1 MTKTKRRGNARSPDA
16 NGIAEERITR
26 LFALAD
32 ETFRTDPA
40 RSNRYVAL
48 ARRIGMRQ
56 RVRIPAELRFRFC
69 RRCLAYL
76 VPGASARV
84 RVQHGKVI
92 VTCLVCGHQK
102 RYPVVKKHREE

>member
-1 MTKTKRRGNARSPDA
+1 MAKTTRRGSSRTPDT
-16 NGIAEERITR
+16 NRIAKERIER
-26 LFALAD
+26 LFALA
-32 ETFRTDPA
+32 EEVSGTDPT
-40 RSNRYVAL
+40 RSKRYVAL

-56 RVRIPAELRFRFC
+56 RVRIPADLRFRFC
-69 RRCLAYL
+69 RRCSAYL

-102 RYPVVKKHREE
+102 RYPVVKKHRKE

>member
-1 MTKTKRRGNARSPDA
+1 MAKAKRRGTVRGPEV
-16 NGIAEERITR
+16 NGIAKERIER
-26 LFALAD
+26 LFALAED
-32 ETFRTDPA
+32 AFASDPL
-40 RSNRYVAL
+40 RSKRYVTL

-56 RVRIPAELRFRFC
+56 RVRIPAHLRARFC
-69 RRCLAYL
+69 RRCSAYL

-102 RYPVVKKHREE
+102 RYPVVKKHRKE